1 MGLNMSFHYPPPI
14 SISEFSITKSEGDDY
29 LCSGIINFSNEYCV
43 IFGVMD
49 ISTKSSA
56 TGNSTD
62 GYTLSVPIPVKAQ
75 AICVFAT
82 DLLPGSSPIVSREPP
97 PHISYMP
104 DLSSTSQITFGSQV
118 EIGLTSWIGIFKK
131 VQ

>member
-1 MGLNMSFHYPPPI
+1 MD
-14 SISEFSITKSEGDDY
+14 FSP
-29 LCSGIINFSNEYCV
+29 
-43 IFGVMD
+43 
-49 ISTKSSA
+49 KSSA